1 MHSSPAFTFLSIHP
15 EKTAIS
21 REGCELDVV
30 LQLNPAPLAPASI
43 QRQPVAIAVVI
54 DRSGSMAGQKL
65 QAACKAAQQL
75 ANQLTADDLLTVIS
89 FDHQVQMV
97 VPLGAPSE
105 LTSSSISQ
113 IRAGGQTALFDGW
126 SLGMQTLLQAKEI
139 NGYQKRILLLTD
151 GQANVGLRRCSEIAP
166 LVGQAAENGIS
177 TSCIGLGDDYEE
189 RLLTAMAEAGSGN
202 LVHLTS
208 PQQLEAIFRAELEG
222 LNLTIGR
229 NLQMRV
235 QLAQGVRL
243 EQIYNLIEPNINS
256 WIPLGSIQLGLT
268 PSLAIKLAIEPT
280 MQTEQDL
287 YDLLTVE
294 AKWINMDNNEENM
307 QAVLRLPV
315 IENQWW
321 DHQPRDPDVNR
332 EVLLQK
338 AAQQRRQAMEG
349 IDQGDIL
356 SSSNSIKTA
365 LYSLA
370 KQQNTPEIERERQLL
385 DELLELISTDKYSLA
400 RKVMGTQLF
409 MRARGKK
416 LRNQDGSDDN

>member
-1 MHSSPAFTFLSIHP
+1 MHSSPAITFLSIHP

-54 DRSGSMAGQKL
+54 DRSGSMAGLKL
-65 QAACKAAQQL
+65 QRACKAAQQL
-75 ANQLTADDLLTVIS
+75 ANQLTADDLLSVIS

-105 LTSSSISQ
+105 LTSSSINQ

-126 SLGMQTLLQAKEI
+126 RLGMEALLQATAR
-139 NGYQKRILLLTD
+139 NGHQKRILLLTD

-166 LVGQAAENGIS
+166 LVGQAAENGINS
-177 TSCIGLGDDYEE
+177 SCIGLGDDYEE

-235 QLAQGVRL
+235 QLAQGVIL
-243 EQIYNLIEPNINS
+243 KQIYNLIEPSING

-268 PSLAIKLAIEPT
+268 PSLAIQLAIDPT
-280 MQTEQDL
+280 IQTEQDL

-294 AKWINMDNNEENM
+294 AKWINMENNEENM

-332 EVLLQK
+332 EILLQK

-370 KQQNTPEIERERQLL
+370 KEQNTPEIERERQLL
-385 DELLELISTDKYSLA
+385 DELLELISTDKHSLA

-416 LRNQDGSDDN
+416 VRNQVGSDDN

>member
-1 MHSSPAFTFLSIHP
+1 MHSSPAITFLSIHP
-15 EKTAIS
+15 EKTSIS

-54 DRSGSMAGQKL
+54 DRSGSMAGLKL

-75 ANQLTADDLLTVIS
+75 ANQLTADDLLSVIS

-105 LTSSSISQ
+105 LTSSSINQ

-126 SLGMQTLLQAKEI
+126 RLGMEALLEAKEI
-139 NGYQKRILLLTD
+139 NGHQKRILLLTD

-235 QLAQGVRL
+235 QLAQGVKL
-243 EQIYNLIEPNINS
+243 KQIYNLIEPSING

-268 PSLAIKLAIEPT
+268 PSLAIQLAIDPT

-294 AKWINMDNNEENM
+294 AKWINMENNEENM

-370 KQQNTPEIERERQLL
+370 KEQNTPEIERERQLL
-385 DELLELISTDKYSLA
+385 DELLELMSTDKHSLA

-416 LRNQDGSDDN
+416 VRNQVGSDDN

>member
-1 MHSSPAFTFLSIHP
+1 MHSSPAITFLSIHP

-54 DRSGSMAGQKL
+54 DRSGSMAGLKL
-65 QAACKAAQQL
+65 RAACKAAQQL
-75 ANQLTADDLLTVIS
+75 ANQLTADDLLSVIS

-105 LTSSSISQ
+105 LTSSSINQ
-113 IRAGGQTALFDGW
+113 IKAGGQTALFDGW
-126 SLGMQTLLQAKEI
+126 RLGMEALLEAKEI
-139 NGYQKRILLLTD
+139 NGHQKRILLLTD
-151 GQANVGLRRCSEIAP
+151 GQANVGLRRCAEIAP
-166 LVGQAAENGIS
+166 LVCQAAENGIS

-235 QLAQGVRL
+235 QLAQGVKL
-243 EQIYNLIEPNINS
+243 KQIYNLIEPSING

-268 PSLAIKLAIEPT
+268 PSLAIQLAIDPT

-294 AKWINMDNNEENM
+294 AKWINMENNEENM
-307 QAVLRLPV
+307 QAVLRLPIV
-315 IENQWW
+315 ENQWW

-370 KQQNTPEIERERQLL
+370 KEQNTPEIERERQLL
-385 DELLELISTDKYSLA
+385 DELLELISTDKHSLA

-416 LRNQDGSDDN
+416 VRNQVGSDDN

>member
-1 MHSSPAFTFLSIHP
+1 MHSSPAITFLSIHP

-54 DRSGSMAGQKL
+54 DRSGSMAGLKL

-75 ANQLTADDLLTVIS
+75 ANQLTADDLLSVIS

-105 LTSSSISQ
+105 LTSSSINQ

-126 SLGMQTLLQAKEI
+126 RLGMEALLEAKEI
-139 NGYQKRILLLTD
+139 NGHQKRILLLTD

-235 QLAQGVRL
+235 QLAQGVEL
-243 EQIYNLIEPNINS
+243 KQIYNLIEPSING

-268 PSLAIKLAIEPT
+268 PSLAIQLAIDPT
-280 MQTEQDL
+280 MQTKQDL

-294 AKWINMDNNEENM
+294 AKWINMENNIENM

-370 KQQNTPEIERERQLL
+370 KEQNTPEIERERQLL
-385 DELLELISTDKYSLA
+385 DELLELISTDKHSLA

-416 LRNQDGSDDN
+416 VRNQVGSDDN

>member
-243 EQIYNLIEPNINS
+243 KQIYNLIEPNINS

-321 DHQPRDPDVNR
+321 DRQPRDPDVNR

-338 AAQQRRQAMEG
+338 AAQERRQAMEG

>member
-280 MQTEQDL
+280 MQTDQDL

-321 DHQPRDPDVNR
+321 DRQPRDPDVNR

>member
-65 QAACKAAQQL
+65 REACKAAQQL

-243 EQIYNLIEPNINS
+243 KQIYNLIEPNINS

-294 AKWINMDNNEENM
+294 AKWINMDNNEENV

-321 DHQPRDPDVNR
+321 DRQPRDPDVNR

-370 KQQNTPEIERERQLL
+370 KEQNTPEIERERQLL
-385 DELLELISTDKYSLA
+385 DELLELISTDKHSLA

>member
-1 MHSSPAFTFLSIHP
+1 MQSSPAITFLSIHP
-15 EKTAIS
+15 EKTAVS

-54 DRSGSMAGQKL
+54 DRSGSMAGLKL

-75 ANQLTADDLLTVIS
+75 ANQLTADDLLSVIS

-105 LTSSSISQ
+105 LTSSSINQ

-126 SLGMQTLLQAKEI
+126 RLGMEALLEAKEI
-139 NGYQKRILLLTD
+139 NGHQKRILLLTD

-235 QLAQGVRL
+235 QLAQGVKL
-243 EQIYNLIEPNINS
+243 KQIYNLIEPSLNG

-268 PSLAIKLAIEPT
+268 PSLAIQLVIDPT
-280 MQTEQDL
+280 MQTKQDL

-294 AKWINMDNNEENM
+294 AKWINMENNIENM
-307 QAVLRLPV
+307 RAVLRLPV

-370 KQQNTPEIERERQLL
+370 KEQNTPEIERERQLL
-385 DELLELISTDKYSLA
+385 DELLELISTDKHSLA

-416 LRNQDGSDDN
+416 VRNQVGSDDN

>member
-126 SLGMQTLLQAKEI
+126 RLGMEALLQAKEI

-151 GQANVGLRRCSEIAP
+151 GQANVGLSRCSEIAP

-177 TSCIGLGDDYEE
+177 TSSIGLGDDYEE

-243 EQIYNLIEPNINS
+243 KQIYNLIEPNINS
-256 WIPLGSIQLGLT
+256 WIPIGSIQLGLT

-321 DHQPRDPDVNR
+321 DRQPRDPDVNR

-416 LRNQDGSDDN
+416 VRNQDGSDDN

>member
-1 MHSSPAFTFLSIHP
+1 MQSSPAITFLSIHP

-30 LQLNPAPLAPASI
+30 LQLNPAPLAPANI

-54 DRSGSMAGQKL
+54 DRSGSMAGLKL

-75 ANQLTADDLLTVIS
+75 ANQLTADDLLSVIS

-105 LTSSSISQ
+105 LTSLSINQ

-126 SLGMQTLLQAKEI
+126 RLGMEALLEAKEI
-139 NGYQKRILLLTD
+139 NGHQKRILLLTD

-177 TSCIGLGDDYEE
+177 TSCIGLGDGYEE

-235 QLAQGVRL
+235 QLAQGVKL
-243 EQIYNLIEPNINS
+243 KQIYNLIEPSLNG
-256 WIPLGSIQLGLT
+256 WISLGSIQLGLT
-268 PSLAIKLAIEPT
+268 PSLAIQLVIDPT
-280 MQTEQDL
+280 MQTKQDL

-294 AKWINMDNNEENM
+294 AKWINMENNIENM
-307 QAVLRLPV
+307 RAVLRLPV

-370 KQQNTPEIERERQLL
+370 KEQNTPEIERERQLL
-385 DELLELISTDKYSLA
+385 DELLELISTDKHSLA

-416 LRNQDGSDDN
+416 VRNQVGSDDN

>member
-1 MHSSPAFTFLSIHP
+1 MQSSPAITFLSIHP

-30 LQLNPAPLAPASI
+30 LQLNPAPLAPANI

-54 DRSGSMAGQKL
+54 DRSGSMAGLKL

-75 ANQLTADDLLTVIS
+75 ANQLTADDLLSVIS

-105 LTSSSISQ
+105 LTSLSINQ

-126 SLGMQTLLQAKEI
+126 RLGMEALLEAKEI
-139 NGYQKRILLLTD
+139 NGHQKRILLLTD

-235 QLAQGVRL
+235 QLAQGVKL
-243 EQIYNLIEPNINS
+243 KQIYNLIEPSLNG
-256 WIPLGSIQLGLT
+256 WISLGSIQLGLT
-268 PSLAIKLAIEPT
+268 PSLAIQLVIDPT
-280 MQTEQDL
+280 MQTKQDL

-294 AKWINMDNNEENM
+294 AKWINMENNIENM
-307 QAVLRLPV
+307 RAVLRLPV

-370 KQQNTPEIERERQLL
+370 KEQNTPEIERERQLL
-385 DELLELISTDKYSLA
+385 DELLELISTDKHSLA

-416 LRNQDGSDDN
+416 VRNQVGSDDN

>member
-126 SLGMQTLLQAKEI
+126 SLGMQTLMQAKEI

-243 EQIYNLIEPNINS
+243 KQIYNLIEPNINS

-321 DHQPRDPDVNR
+321 DRQPRDPDVNR

>member
-1 MHSSPAFTFLSIHP
+1 MHSSPAITFLSIHP

-54 DRSGSMAGQKL
+54 DRSGSMAGLKL

-75 ANQLTADDLLTVIS
+75 ANQLTADDLLSVIS

-105 LTSSSISQ
+105 LTSSSINQ

-126 SLGMQTLLQAKEI
+126 RLGMEALLEAKEI
-139 NGYQKRILLLTD
+139 NGHQKRILLLTD

-166 LVGQAAENGIS
+166 LVAQAAENGIS

-235 QLAQGVRL
+235 QLAQGVKL
-243 EQIYNLIEPNINS
+243 KQIYNLIEPSING

-268 PSLAIKLAIEPT
+268 PSLAIQLAIDPT

-294 AKWINMDNNEENM
+294 AKWINMENNEENM
-307 QAVLRLPV
+307 RAVLRLPV

-370 KQQNTPEIERERQLL
+370 KEQNTPEIEKERQLL
-385 DELLELISTDKYSLA
+385 DELLELISTDKHSLA

-416 LRNQDGSDDN
+416 VRNQVGSDDN

>member
-105 LTSSSISQ
+105 LTSSSINQ

-126 SLGMQTLLQAKEI
+126 RLGMQTILQAKEI

-166 LVGQAAENGIS
+166 LVAQAAENGIS

-243 EQIYNLIEPNINS
+243 KQIYNLIEPNINS

-321 DHQPRDPDVNR
+321 DRQPRDPDVNR

>member
-1 MHSSPAFTFLSIHP
+1 MHSSPAITFLSIHP
-15 EKTAIS
+15 EKTAIN

-54 DRSGSMAGQKL
+54 DRSGSMAGLKL

-105 LTSSSISQ
+105 LTSSSINQ

-126 SLGMQTLLQAKEI
+126 RLGMEALLEAKEI
-139 NGYQKRILLLTD
+139 NGHQKRILLLTD

-166 LVGQAAENGIS
+166 LVAQAAENGIS

-235 QLAQGVRL
+235 QLAQGVKL
-243 EQIYNLIEPNINS
+243 KQIYNLIEPSING

-268 PSLAIKLAIEPT
+268 PSLAIQLAIDPT

-294 AKWINMDNNEENM
+294 AKWINMENNEENM

-370 KQQNTPEIERERQLL
+370 KEQNTPEIERERQLL
-385 DELLELISTDKYSLA
+385 DELLELISTDKHSLA

-416 LRNQDGSDDN
+416 VRNQVGSDDN

>member
-243 EQIYNLIEPNINS
+243 KQIYNLIEPNINS

-321 DHQPRDPDVNR
+321 DRQPRDPDVNR

>member
-1 MHSSPAFTFLSIHP
+1 MHSSPAITFLSIHT

-54 DRSGSMAGQKL
+54 DRSGSMAGLKL
-65 QAACKAAQQL
+65 QRACKAAQQL
-75 ANQLTADDLLTVIS
+75 ANQLTADDLLSVIS

-105 LTSSSISQ
+105 LTSSSINQ

-126 SLGMQTLLQAKEI
+126 RLGMEALLQATAR
-139 NGYQKRILLLTD
+139 NGHQKRILLLTD

-166 LVGQAAENGIS
+166 LVGQAAENGINS
-177 TSCIGLGDDYEE
+177 SCIGLGDDYEE

-235 QLAQGVRL
+235 QLAQGVIL
-243 EQIYNLIEPNINS
+243 KQIYNLIEPSING

-268 PSLAIKLAIEPT
+268 PSLAIQLAIDPT
-280 MQTEQDL
+280 IQTEQDL

-294 AKWINMDNNEENM
+294 AKWINMENNIENM
-307 QAVLRLPV
+307 RAVLRLPV

-321 DHQPRDPDVNR
+321 GHQPRDPDVNR
-332 EVLLQK
+332 EILLQK

-370 KQQNTPEIERERQLL
+370 KEQNTPEIERERQLL
-385 DELLELISTDKYSLA
+385 DELLELISTDKHSLA

-416 LRNQDGSDDN
+416 VRNQVGSDDN

>member
-1 MHSSPAFTFLSIHP
+1 MHSNPAITFLSIHP

-30 LQLNPAPLAPASI
+30 LQLNPAPIAPASI
-43 QRQPVAIAVVI
+43 QRQAVAIAVVI

-65 QAACKAAQQL
+65 QAACKAAKQL
-75 ANQLTADDLLTVIS
+75 ANQLTADDLLSVIS

-105 LTSSSISQ
+105 LTSSSINQ

-126 SLGMQTLLQAKEI
+126 RLGMEALLQAKEI
-139 NGYQKRILLLTD
+139 NGHQKRILLLTD
-151 GQANVGLRRCSEIAP
+151 GQANVGMRRCSEIAP
-166 LVGQAAENGIS
+166 LVAQAAENGIS

-235 QLAQGVRL
+235 QLAQGVKL
-243 EQIYNLIEPNINS
+243 KQIYNLIEPSING

-268 PSLAIKLAIEPT
+268 PSLAIQLVIDPT

-294 AKWINMDNNEENM
+294 AKWINMENNEENM

-315 IENQWW
+315 IEKQWW

-356 SSSNSIKTA
+356 GSSNSIKTA

-370 KQQNTPEIERERQLL
+370 KEHNTPEIERERQLL
-385 DELLELISTDKYSLA
+385 DELLELISTDKHSLA

-416 LRNQDGSDDN
+416 VRNQVGSDDN

>member
-1 MHSSPAFTFLSIHP
+1 MQSSPAITFLSIHP
-15 EKTAIS
+15 EKTAVS

-54 DRSGSMAGQKL
+54 DRSGSMAGLKL

-75 ANQLTADDLLTVIS
+75 ANQLTADDLLSVIS

-105 LTSSSISQ
+105 LTSSSINQ

-126 SLGMQTLLQAKEI
+126 RLGMEALLEAKEI
-139 NGYQKRILLLTD
+139 NGHQKRILLLTD

-235 QLAQGVRL
+235 QLAQGVKL
-243 EQIYNLIEPNINS
+243 KQIYNLIEPSLNG

-268 PSLAIKLAIEPT
+268 PSLAIQLVIDPT
-280 MQTEQDL
+280 MQTKQDL

-294 AKWINMDNNEENM
+294 AKWINIENNIENM
-307 QAVLRLPV
+307 RAVLRLPV

-321 DHQPRDPDVNR
+321 DHQPRDPDVDR

-370 KQQNTPEIERERQLL
+370 KEQNTPEIERERQLL
-385 DELLELISTDKYSLA
+385 DELLELISTDKHSLA

-416 LRNQDGSDDN
+416 VRNQVGSYDN

>member
-1 MHSSPAFTFLSIHP
+1 MHSSPAITFLSIHP
-15 EKTAIS
+15 EKTSIS

-54 DRSGSMAGQKL
+54 DRSGSMAGLKL

-75 ANQLTADDLLTVIS
+75 ANQLTADDLLSVIS

-105 LTSSSISQ
+105 LTSSSINQ

-126 SLGMQTLLQAKEI
+126 RLGMEALLEAKEI
-139 NGYQKRILLLTD
+139 NGHQKRILLLTD
-151 GQANVGLRRCSEIAP
+151 GQANVGLRRCFEIAP

-235 QLAQGVRL
+235 QLAQGVKL
-243 EQIYNLIEPNINS
+243 KQIYNLIEPSING

-268 PSLAIKLAIEPT
+268 PSLAIQLAIDPT

-294 AKWINMDNNEENM
+294 AKWINMENNEENM

-370 KQQNTPEIERERQLL
+370 KEHNTPEIERERQLL
-385 DELLELISTDKYSLA
+385 DELLELISTDKHSLA

-416 LRNQDGSDDN
+416 VRNQVGSDDN

>member
-1 MHSSPAFTFLSIHP
+1 MHSSPAITFLSIHP
-15 EKTAIS
+15 EKTAIN

-54 DRSGSMAGQKL
+54 DRSGSMAGLKL

-75 ANQLTADDLLTVIS
+75 ANQLTADDLLSVIS

-105 LTSSSISQ
+105 LTSSSINQ

-126 SLGMQTLLQAKEI
+126 RLGMEALLEAKEI
-139 NGYQKRILLLTD
+139 NGHQKRILLLTD

-166 LVGQAAENGIS
+166 LVAQAAENGIS

-235 QLAQGVRL
+235 QLAQGVKL
-243 EQIYNLIEPNINS
+243 KQIYNLIEPSING

-268 PSLAIKLAIEPT
+268 PSLAIQLAIDPT
-280 MQTEQDL
+280 IQTEQDF

-294 AKWINMDNNEENM
+294 AKWINMENNEENM
-307 QAVLRLPV
+307 RAVLRLPV

-370 KQQNTPEIERERQLL
+370 KEQNTPEIERERQLL
-385 DELLELISTDKYSLA
+385 DELLELISTDKHSLA

-416 LRNQDGSDDN
+416 VRNQVGSDDN

>member
-1 MHSSPAFTFLSIHP
+1 MHSSPAITFLSIHP
-15 EKTAIS
+15 EKTSIS

-54 DRSGSMAGQKL
+54 DRSGSMAGLKL

-75 ANQLTADDLLTVIS
+75 ANQLTADDLLSVIS

-126 SLGMQTLLQAKEI
+126 RLGMEALLEAKEI
-139 NGYQKRILLLTD
+139 NGHQKRILLLTD

-235 QLAQGVRL
+235 QLAQGVKL
-243 EQIYNLIEPNINS
+243 KQIYNLIEPSVNG

-268 PSLAIKLAIEPT
+268 PSLAIQLAIDPT

-294 AKWINMDNNEENM
+294 AKWIHMENNEENM

-385 DELLELISTDKYSLA
+385 DELLELISTDKHSLA

-416 LRNQDGSDDN
+416 VRNQVGSDDN

>member
-1 MHSSPAFTFLSIHP
+1 MHSSPAITFLSIHP

-54 DRSGSMAGQKL
+54 DRSGSMAGLKL

-75 ANQLTADDLLTVIS
+75 ANQLTADDLLSVIS

-105 LTSSSISQ
+105 LTSSSINQ
-113 IRAGGQTALFDGW
+113 IKAGGQTALFDGW
-126 SLGMQTLLQAKEI
+126 RLGMEALLEAKEI
-139 NGYQKRILLLTD
+139 NGHQKRILLLTD
-151 GQANVGLRRCSEIAP
+151 GQANVGLRRCAEIAP
-166 LVGQAAENGIS
+166 LVAQAAENGIS

-235 QLAQGVRL
+235 QLAQGVKL
-243 EQIYNLIEPNINS
+243 KQIYNLIEPSING

-268 PSLAIKLAIEPT
+268 PSLAIQLAIDPT

-294 AKWINMDNNEENM
+294 AKWINMENNEENM
-307 QAVLRLPV
+307 QAVLRLPIV
-315 IENQWW
+315 ENQWW

-370 KQQNTPEIERERQLL
+370 KEQNTPEIERERQLL
-385 DELLELISTDKYSLA
+385 DELLELISTDKHSLA

-416 LRNQDGSDDN
+416 VRNQVGSDDN

>member
-1 MHSSPAFTFLSIHP
+1 MHSSPAITFLSLHP

-54 DRSGSMAGQKL
+54 DRSGSMAGLKL

-75 ANQLTADDLLTVIS
+75 ANQLTADDLLSVIS

-105 LTSSSISQ
+105 LTSSSINQ

-126 SLGMQTLLQAKEI
+126 RLGMEALLEAKEI
-139 NGYQKRILLLTD
+139 NGHQKRILLLTD

-166 LVGQAAENGIS
+166 LVAQAAENGIS

-235 QLAQGVRL
+235 QLAQGVKL
-243 EQIYNLIEPNINS
+243 KQIYNLIEPSING

-268 PSLAIKLAIEPT
+268 PSLAIQLAIDPT
-280 MQTEQDL
+280 MQTKQDL

-294 AKWINMDNNEENM
+294 AKWINMENNEENM
-307 QAVLRLPV
+307 QAVLRLPI

-370 KQQNTPEIERERQLL
+370 KEQNTPEIERERQLL
-385 DELLELISTDKYSLA
+385 DELLELISTDKHSLA

-416 LRNQDGSDDN
+416 VRNQVGSDDN

>member
-1 MHSSPAFTFLSIHP
+1 MHSSPAITFLSIHP

-54 DRSGSMAGQKL
+54 DRSGSMAGLKL
-65 QAACKAAQQL
+65 QRACKAAQQL
-75 ANQLTADDLLTVIS
+75 ANQLTADDLLSVIS

-105 LTSSSISQ
+105 LTSSSINQ

-126 SLGMQTLLQAKEI
+126 RLGMEALLQATAR
-139 NGYQKRILLLTD
+139 NGHQKRILLLTD

-166 LVGQAAENGIS
+166 LVGQAAENGINS
-177 TSCIGLGDDYEE
+177 SCIGLGDDYEE

-235 QLAQGVRL
+235 QLAQGVIL
-243 EQIYNLIEPNINS
+243 KQIYNLIEPSING

-268 PSLAIKLAIEPT
+268 PSLAIQLAIDPT
-280 MQTEQDL
+280 IQTEQDL

-294 AKWINMDNNEENM
+294 AKWINMENNIENM
-307 QAVLRLPV
+307 RAVLRLPV

-321 DHQPRDPDVNR
+321 GHQPRDPDVNR
-332 EVLLQK
+332 EILLQK

-370 KQQNTPEIERERQLL
+370 KEQNTPEIERERQLL
-385 DELLELISTDKYSLA
+385 DELLELISTDKHSLA

-416 LRNQDGSDDN
+416 VRNQVGSDDN

>member
-1 MHSSPAFTFLSIHP
+1 
-15 EKTAIS
+15 
-21 REGCELDVV
+21 
-30 LQLNPAPLAPASI
+30 
-43 QRQPVAIAVVI
+43 
-54 DRSGSMAGQKL
+54 MAGQKL

-243 EQIYNLIEPNINS
+243 KQIYNLIEPNINS

-321 DHQPRDPDVNR
+321 DRQPRDPDVNR

-338 AAQQRRQAMEG
+338 AAQERRQAMEG

>member
-65 QAACKAAQQL
+65 QEACKAAQQL

-243 EQIYNLIEPNINS
+243 KQIYNLIEPNINS

-321 DHQPRDPDVNR
+321 DRQPRDPDVNR

-416 LRNQDGSDDN
+416 VRNQDGSDDN

>member
-21 REGCELDVV
+21 RKGCELDVV
-30 LQLNPAPLAPASI
+30 LQLNPAPLESASI

-54 DRSGSMAGQKL
+54 DRSGSMAGLKL

-75 ANQLTADDLLTVIS
+75 ANQLTADDLLSVIS

-97 VPLGAPSE
+97 VPLGTPSE
-105 LTSSSISQ
+105 LTSSSINQ

-126 SLGMQTLLQAKEI
+126 RLGMEALLEAKEI
-139 NGYQKRILLLTD
+139 NGHQKRILLLTD

-166 LVGQAAENGIS
+166 LVAQAAENGIS

-208 PQQLEAIFRAELEG
+208 PQQLEAIFWAELEG

-243 EQIYNLIEPNINS
+243 KQIYNLIEPNKNS

-294 AKWINMDNNEENM
+294 AKWINMENNIENM

-321 DHQPRDPDVNR
+321 DRQPRDPDVNR

-365 LYSLA
+365 IYSLA
-370 KQQNTPEIERERQLL
+370 KEQNTPEIERERKLL

-416 LRNQDGSDDN
+416 VRNQVGSDDN

>member
-1 MHSSPAFTFLSIHP
+1 MQSSPAITFLSIHP
-15 EKTAIS
+15 EKTAVS

-54 DRSGSMAGQKL
+54 DRSGSMAGLKL

-75 ANQLTADDLLTVIS
+75 ANQLTADDLLSVIS

-105 LTSSSISQ
+105 LTSLSINQ

-126 SLGMQTLLQAKEI
+126 RLGMEALLEAKEI
-139 NGYQKRILLLTD
+139 NGHQKRILLLTD

-235 QLAQGVRL
+235 QLAQGVKL
-243 EQIYNLIEPNINS
+243 KQIYNLIEPSLNG

-268 PSLAIKLAIEPT
+268 PSLAIQLVIDPT
-280 MQTEQDL
+280 MQTKQDL

-294 AKWINMDNNEENM
+294 AKWINMENNIENM
-307 QAVLRLPV
+307 RAVLRLPV

-370 KQQNTPEIERERQLL
+370 KEQNTPEIERERQLL
-385 DELLELISTDKYSLA
+385 DELLELISTDKHSLA

-416 LRNQDGSDDN
+416 VRNQVGSDDN

>member
-1 MHSSPAFTFLSIHP
+1 MHSSPAITFLSIHP

-65 QAACKAAQQL
+65 QAACKAAKQL

-105 LTSSSISQ
+105 LTSSSINQ
-113 IRAGGQTALFDGW
+113 IKAGGQTALFDGW
-126 SLGMQTLLQAKEI
+126 RLGMEALLEAKEI
-139 NGYQKRILLLTD
+139 KGHQKRILLLTD

-235 QLAQGVRL
+235 QLARGVKL
-243 EQIYNLIEPNINS
+243 KQIYNLIEPSING

-268 PSLAIKLAIEPT
+268 PSLAIQLAIDPT

-294 AKWINMDNNEENM
+294 AKWIHMENNEENM

-321 DHQPRDPDVNR
+321 DHQPRDPDINR

-370 KQQNTPEIERERQLL
+370 KEQNTPEIERERQLL
-385 DELLELISTDKYSLA
+385 DELLELISTDKHSLA

-416 LRNQDGSDDN
+416 VSNQVGSDDN

>member
-1 MHSSPAFTFLSIHP
+1 MHSSPAFIFLSIHP

-126 SLGMQTLLQAKEI
+126 SLGMQTLMQAKEI

-243 EQIYNLIEPNINS
+243 KQIYNLIEPNINS

-294 AKWINMDNNEENM
+294 AKWINMENNEENM
-307 QAVLRLPV
+307 RAVLRLPV

-370 KQQNTPEIERERQLL
+370 KEQNTPEIEKERQLL
-385 DELLELISTDKYSLA
+385 DELLELISTDKHSLA

>member
-1 MHSSPAFTFLSIHP
+1 
-15 EKTAIS
+15 
-21 REGCELDVV
+21 
-30 LQLNPAPLAPASI
+30 
-43 QRQPVAIAVVI
+43 
-54 DRSGSMAGQKL
+54 
-65 QAACKAAQQL
+65 
-75 ANQLTADDLLTVIS
+75 
-89 FDHQVQMV
+89 
-97 VPLGAPSE
+97 
-105 LTSSSISQ
+105 
-113 IRAGGQTALFDGW
+113 
-126 SLGMQTLLQAKEI
+126 
-139 NGYQKRILLLTD
+139 
-151 GQANVGLRRCSEIAP
+151 
-166 LVGQAAENGIS
+166 
-177 TSCIGLGDDYEE
+177 LGDDYEE

-235 QLAQGVRL
+235 QLAQGVKL
-243 EQIYNLIEPNINS
+243 KQIYNLIEPSLNG
-256 WIPLGSIQLGLT
+256 WISLGSIQLGLT
-268 PSLAIKLAIEPT
+268 PSLAIQLVIDPT
-280 MQTEQDL
+280 MQTKQDL

-294 AKWINMDNNEENM
+294 AKWINMENNIENM
-307 QAVLRLPV
+307 RAVLRLPV

-370 KQQNTPEIERERQLL
+370 KEQNTPEIERERQLL
-385 DELLELISTDKYSLA
+385 DELLELISTDKHSLA

-416 LRNQDGSDDN
+416 VRNQVGSDDN

>member
-1 MHSSPAFTFLSIHP
+1 MQSSPAITFLSIHP
-15 EKTAIS
+15 EKTAVS

-54 DRSGSMAGQKL
+54 DRSGSMAGLKL

-75 ANQLTADDLLTVIS
+75 ANQLTADDLLSVIS

-105 LTSSSISQ
+105 LTSSSINQ

-126 SLGMQTLLQAKEI
+126 RLGMEALLEAKEI
-139 NGYQKRILLLTD
+139 NGHQKRILLLTD

-235 QLAQGVRL
+235 QLAQGVKL
-243 EQIYNLIEPNINS
+243 KQIYNLIEPSLNG

-268 PSLAIKLAIEPT
+268 PSLAIQLVIDPT
-280 MQTEQDL
+280 MQTKQDL

-294 AKWINMDNNEENM
+294 AKWINMENNIENM
-307 QAVLRLPV
+307 RAVLRLPV

-321 DHQPRDPDVNR
+321 DHQPRDLDVNR

-370 KQQNTPEIERERQLL
+370 KEQNTPEIERERQLL
-385 DELLELISTDKYSLA
+385 DELLELISTDKHSLA

-416 LRNQDGSDDN
+416 VRNQVGSDDN

>member
-126 SLGMQTLLQAKEI
+126 RLGMQTLLQAKEI

-189 RLLTAMAEAGSGN
+189 HLLTAMAEAGSGN

-243 EQIYNLIEPNINS
+243 KQIYNLIEPNINS

-370 KQQNTPEIERERQLL
+370 KEQNTPEIERERQLL
-385 DELLELISTDKYSLA
+385 DELLELISTDKHSLA

-416 LRNQDGSDDN
+416 VRNQDGSDDN

>member
-235 QLAQGVRL
+235 QLAQGVKL
-243 EQIYNLIEPNINS
+243 KQIYNLIEPSING

-294 AKWINMDNNEENM
+294 AKWINMENNEENM
-307 QAVLRLPV
+307 RAVLRLPV

-370 KQQNTPEIERERQLL
+370 KEQNTPEIERERQLL
-385 DELLELISTDKYSLA
+385 DELLELISTDKHSLA

>member
-235 QLAQGVRL
+235 QLAQGVKL
-243 EQIYNLIEPNINS
+243 KQIYNLIEPSVNG

-268 PSLAIKLAIEPT
+268 PSLAIQLAIDPT

-294 AKWINMDNNEENM
+294 AKWIHMENNEENM

-385 DELLELISTDKYSLA
+385 DELLELISTDKHSLA

-416 LRNQDGSDDN
+416 VSNQVGSDDN

>member
-1 MHSSPAFTFLSIHP
+1 MQSSPAITFLSIHP

-30 LQLNPAPLAPASI
+30 LQLNPAPLAPANI

-54 DRSGSMAGQKL
+54 DRSGSMAGLKL

-75 ANQLTADDLLTVIS
+75 ANQLTADDLLSVIS

-105 LTSSSISQ
+105 LTSSSINQ

-126 SLGMQTLLQAKEI
+126 RLGMEALLEAKEI
-139 NGYQKRILLLTD
+139 NGHQKRILLLTD

-235 QLAQGVRL
+235 QLAQGVKL
-243 EQIYNLIEPNINS
+243 KQIYNLIEPSLNG

-268 PSLAIKLAIEPT
+268 PSLAIQLVIDPT
-280 MQTEQDL
+280 MQTKQDL

-294 AKWINMDNNEENM
+294 AKWINMENNIENM
-307 QAVLRLPV
+307 RAVLRLPV

-370 KQQNTPEIERERQLL
+370 KEQNTPEIERERQLL
-385 DELLELISTDKYSLA
+385 DELLELISTDKHSLA

-416 LRNQDGSDDN
+416 VRNQVGSDDN

>member
-1 MHSSPAFTFLSIHP
+1 MHSSPVINFLSIHP

-54 DRSGSMAGQKL
+54 DRSGSMAGLKL

-75 ANQLTADDLLTVIS
+75 ANQLTTDDLLSVIS

-105 LTSSSISQ
+105 LTSSSINQ

-126 SLGMQTLLQAKEI
+126 RLGMEALLEAKKI

-166 LVGQAAENGIS
+166 LVAQAAENGIS

-243 EQIYNLIEPNINS
+243 KQIYNLIEPNINS

-280 MQTEQDL
+280 MQNEQDL

-321 DHQPRDPDVNR
+321 DRQPRDPDVNR

>member
-1 MHSSPAFTFLSIHP
+1 MQSSPAITFLSIHP

-54 DRSGSMAGQKL
+54 DRSGSMAGLKL

-75 ANQLTADDLLTVIS
+75 ANQLTADDLLSVIS

-105 LTSSSISQ
+105 LTSLSINQ

-126 SLGMQTLLQAKEI
+126 RLGMEALLEAKEI
-139 NGYQKRILLLTD
+139 NGHQKRILLLTD

-235 QLAQGVRL
+235 QLAQGVKL
-243 EQIYNLIEPNINS
+243 KQIYNLIEPSLNG

-268 PSLAIKLAIEPT
+268 PSLAIQLVIDPT
-280 MQTEQDL
+280 MQTKQDL

-294 AKWINMDNNEENM
+294 AKWINMENNIENM
-307 QAVLRLPV
+307 RAVLRLPV

-370 KQQNTPEIERERQLL
+370 KEQNTPEIERERQLL
-385 DELLELISTDKYSLA
+385 DELLELISTDKHSLA

-416 LRNQDGSDDN
+416 VRNQVGSDDN